1 MDIIF
6 MNFENSKTFDSHR
19 ILLNCVD
26 KINLMLLYKT
36 LAFTFMEKY
45 KNVKPK

>member
-1 MDIIF
+1 
-6 MNFENSKTFDSHR
+6 MNFENSKTSDSDR

-26 KINLMLLYKT
+26 KINLMLLYQT

-45 KNVKPK
+45 ENVKQK